1 MAFPLFISPHEPIM
15 YGYLITY
22 ELLGETLYQED
33 FANIFLLTNIRSVVV
48 GINEAVIVR
57 GLIRLVGRTVSMWVK
72 LRSSVTPMLQ

>member
-1 MAFPLFISPHEPIM
+1 M

-33 FANIFLLTNIRSVVV
+33 FPNIFLLTNIRSVVV

-57 GLIRLVGRTVSMWVK
+57 GLIRLVGRTVSM
-72 LRSSVTPMLQ
+72 

>member
-1 MAFPLFISPHEPIM
+1 M

-57 GLIRLVGRTVSMWVK
+57 GLIRLVGRTVSM
-72 LRSSVTPMLQ
+72 